1 LKADFATVLSFVIAP
16 IIAVF
21 NFRLVT
27 GKHLDEDHHPSL
39 GLKIL
44 SVSGIIFL
52 IGFATIFAMLKLN
65 LFSL

>member
-1 LKADFATVLSFVIAP
+1 
-16 IIAVF
+16 
-21 NFRLVT
+21 LVT
-27 GKHLDEDHHPSL
+27 GKHLDENHHPSL

-65 LFSL
+65 FFLL